1 MINVAIPILGELHA
15 NTLMYI
21 VNLIFGWFV
30 IERIRLFIKC
40 AKTKHQWKQQQG
52 RQ

>member
-1 MINVAIPILGELHA
+1 MTALEPIIDALISTGKFLINC
-15 NTLMYI
+15 
-21 VNLIFGWFV
+21 LIGWFV
-30 IERIRLFIKC
+30 IERIKLFIKC